1 MNNEQIKLIAHL
13 RVLLVKETGE
23 KMDLV
28 KFANDAGYARQ
39 ILASATA
46 TANEDLLVTALRL
59 MQLRGLVAGA
69 APERAASEP
78 ITSRSIEDDS
88 DKKRYVG
95 NLR

>member
-1 MNNEQIKLIAHL
+1 MDNEQIKLIARL
-13 RVLLVKETGE
+13 RVLLMKETGE

-39 ILASATA
+39 VLASATA
-46 TANEDLLVTALRL
+46 TENEELLVTALRL
-59 MQLRGLVAGA
+59 MQLRGWVTGA

-78 ITSRSIEDDS
+78 ETSRSVEDDS
-88 DKKRYVG
+88 DKKHYVG